1 MRVLLGAFVGFVV
14 ACLVAVGLYTLVW
27 TLRGPDCDAAG
38 ECSTLNVNAEIV
50 AFAVLGGLAGLLIG
64 VAIARGLAD

>member
-14 ACLVAVGLYTLVW
+14 ASLVSVGLYMLAW
-27 TLRGPDCDAAG
+27 TLRGPDCEAAG
-38 ECSTLNVNAEIV
+38 ECTTLNVDVEIV

-64 VAIARGLAD
+64 VIIARGLAD